1 MAWKYQGCADQL
13 QLPFCQLSKNSG
25 MTAFG
30 VKKLLPFATGP
41 FLQATGKID
50 AEGTLGLCEEITYR
64 LTG

>member
-1 MAWKYQGCADQL
+1 
-13 QLPFCQLSKNSG
+13 

-41 FLQATGKID
+41 FLQATGKTD